1 MAICPPPE
9 PPRAEDGSD
18 GLDRGLAGAAHARH
32 EGNQAAE
39 IRRWVT
45 EIDQITEA
53 YKARVAP
60 AVHRAA

>member
-18 GLDRGLAGAAHARH
+18 GPDRGLAGAAHARH
-32 EGNQAAE
+32 EENQAAE

-45 EIDQITEA
+45 EIDPITEA

>member
-1 MAICPPPE
+1 MISNRT
-9 PPRAEDGSD
+9 PREDTIRERSD
-18 GLDRGLAGAAHARH
+18 AYAAAHARH
-32 EGNQAAE
+32 EENQAAE